1 MENQD
6 IVWKQSFQHFSGAHE
21 GLKED
26 FDVFQQR
33 ALTRLENQRVI
44 QAFEITQELSWKVM
58 KEFGEYQGFDEI
70 IGSKNA
76 ILSAFNNKLIDD
88 VEVWMQMIK
97 SRNVKSFSNNQD
109 EMIKTVATIFADYI
123 QEFEKFKNKMLTM

>member
-26 FDVFQQR
+26 FEIFQQR
-33 ALTRLENQRVI
+33 ALTKLENQRVI

-58 KEFGEYQGFDEI
+58 KDFAEYQGFDEI
-70 IGSKNA
+70 IGNKNA
-76 ILSAFNNKLIDD
+76 VRSALNLKLIDN
-88 VEVWMQMIK
+88 VEVWMKMIK
-97 SRNVKSFSNNQD
+97 SRNVMSFIYDQD
-109 EMIKTVATIFADYI
+109 EMIKTVEVIFADYI